1 MKFQKAACVYISEN
15 KCKFNSYHFIIL
27 AVLLYEDYS
36 RRYKKASKT
45 TWDNMEFHIRF
56 FHLSINYR
64 FPKVKGEKS
73 FSNFL

>member
-36 RRYKKASKT
+36 RR
-45 TWDNMEFHIRF
+45 
-56 FHLSINYR
+56 
-64 FPKVKGEKS
+64 
-73 FSNFL
+73 